1 VAQRLESSLTPNMAH
16 QLEAACSITRALQSQ
31 LRVRR
36 LHVEASLMEQII
48 VHIDTAL
55 EARRRMENSS
65 IWKQPE
71 IVLPPSDGL
80 DPAGKTLFQLAD
92 RNGDGAVDREEFA
105 VAMRALRE
113 ETPNASH
120 AASLH
125 DASRGISPE
134 AARRYELEGQ
144 IHGLSSQTSAEV
156 ARCIRKAITT
166 GHDVV
171 DECRKQRLE
180 DEAVEVMRVVERLG
194 EIGST
199 MDPTGSSAQQQEQ
212 GLDDFVTELDR
223 SIAVIRTTA
232 AALEGG

>member
-1 VAQRLESSLTPNMAH
+1 MAH

-55 EARRRMENSS
+55 EARRRMENSDFS

-71 IVLPPSDGL
+71 

-134 AARRYELEGQ
+134 AARRYEPEGQ